1 MSLINKMLQ
10 DLDARGTPDGQGS
23 VPGAQGMQ
31 DVRPVPL
38 QERGLPRGL
47 LAGGAL
53 ALSVIVIAL
62 AWVYLKRPELP
73 PVLVNVANTPAANA
87 PAVNT
92 PAAAPVVVAAAA
104 QPVVVPAAI
113 PAAAPLDAAQRNA
126 PPADAASAP
135 APAPAPTPA
144 PISAPV
150 PAAPVAVDKARPRER
165 VAVDKTRA
173 DELQRVMAKEK
184 SASPKVA
191 PVMGEKLLAEGKQ
204 VTAQQR
210 IDNGYRRALAYLQD
224 GRIEESMAGLQQTL
238 QLDPRHQGARETL
251 VRLLLEAQRPDE
263 AVRQLQ
269 QSLNLDP
276 KQPAQAMML
285 ARLQLDKS
293 GAAALDTLR
302 RTLPYAQKHGDY
314 RALYAGMLQR
324 EQRYHDAA
332 EQYQAALQSA
342 PDNSVWWMGLGIA
355 LQADNQLL
363 QARAAFERARGLQT
377 LSPQLQ
383 AFVERKLVQLAK

>member
-31 DVRPVPL
+31 GVRPVPP

-73 PVLVNVANTPAANA
+73 PVLVNVAATPAANA
-87 PAVNT
+87 PA
-92 PAAAPVVVAAAA
+92 PAPLVVAAAA
-104 QPVVVPAAI
+104 QPVVVPAAV
-113 PAAAPLDAAQRNA
+113 PAAAPLDAAQLNA
-126 PPADAASAP
+126 PPADAASA
-135 APAPAPTPA
+135 ATPA
-144 PISAPV
+144 PVSASA
-150 PAAPVAVDKARPRER
+150 PAAPVALHKPSPSER
-165 VAVDKTRA
+165 VAADKTRA
-173 DELQRVMAKEK
+173 DALQRIMAKEK

-191 PVMGEKLLAEGKQ
+191 PVMGEKPLAEGKQ
-204 VTAQQR
+204 VTPQQR

-224 GRIEESMAGLQQTL
+224 GRIEEAMAGLQQTL

-269 QSLNLDP
+269 QSLELDP

-285 ARLQLDKS
+285 ARLQLDRS

-302 RTLPYAQKHGDY
+302 RTLPYAQEHGDY

-363 QARAAFERARGLQT
+363 PARAAFERARGLQT

>member
-10 DLDARGTPDGQGS
+10 DLDARGTPDGQGGL
-23 VPGAQGMQ
+23 PGAQ

-73 PVLVNVANTPAANA
+73 PVLVNVATTPPAA
-87 PAVNT
+87 PV
-92 PAAAPVVVAAAA
+92 PAAAPEVVAAA
-104 QPVVVPAAI
+104 QPVVVPVAI
-113 PAAAPLDAAQRNA
+113 PAAAPVET
-126 PPADAASAP
+126 AP
-135 APAPAPTPA
+135 ASVAPVET
-144 PISAPV
+144 APV
-150 PAAPVAVDKARPRER
+150 PPPAAAKPARPSER
-165 VAVDKTRA
+165 VAPHNLRA
-173 DELQRVMAKEK
+173 EELQRIGAAKEK
-184 SASPKVA
+184 AAPPKVA
-191 PVMGEKLLAEGKQ
+191 SVAGERLAEGKQ
-204 VTAQQR
+204 VTPQQR

-224 GRIEESMAGLQQTL
+224 GRIEEAMAGLQQTL
-238 QLDPRHQGARETL
+238 ALDPRHQGARETL

-263 AVRQLQ
+263 AVSQLQ

-276 KQPAQAMML
+276 KQPAQAMTL
-285 ARLQLDKS
+285 ARLQLDRS

-302 RTLPYAQKHGDY
+302 RTLPYAQEHGDY
-314 RALYAGMLQR
+314 RALYAGVLQR
-324 EQRYHDAA
+324 EQRYRDAA

-355 LQADNQLL
+355 LQADNQPAP
-363 QARAAFERARGLQT
+363 ARQAFERAKSLQT